1 MSIKLLKLSGAI
13 MLALLLAAVVAA
25 GVIYRNFIITPLN
38 IEGSGLTYEV
48 ASGMTLKM
56 IAQDL
61 QQRGVLSRAPY
72 LVWLSYLRS
81 EKHSVRAGEYVLVP
95 GTTPPQLLEQLAL
108 GKVTGHALT
117 LVEGWTFRQM
127 LAAVAR
133 NEKLEHTLNGLS
145 DAEIMSRLG
154 FAGQHPEGRFYPD
167 TYHFPKGTSDAD
179 FLKRAYRAMEQHLQA
194 AWESRSADLP
204 FNTPEEALILASIV
218 EKETGLASERPLI
231 AGVFVRRM
239 RIGMALQTD
248 PTVIYGLG
256 DSFDGNL
263 RRSDLTADTPYNTY
277 TRVGLPPTPIAMP
290 GLDSI
295 RAVLHPAPGDAL
307 FFVARGDGGH
317 VFSATLEEHNRAVF
331 KYQINGAARKRV
343 AQE

>member
-1 MSIKLLKLSGAI
+1 MPGRLLKLLSAT
-13 MLALLLAAVVAA
+13 LLVLLLAAAVAGGMA
-25 GVIYRNFIITPLN
+25 YRNFISTPLN

-48 ASGMTLKM
+48 AVGMTLKI

-61 QQRGVLSRAPY
+61 QQRGVLSHAPY
-72 LVWLSYLRS
+72 LVWLSYLGS
-81 EKHSVRAGEYVLVP
+81 KQHSVRAGEYVLEP

-117 LVEGWTFRQM
+117 LVEGWTFRQV
-127 LAAVAR
+127 LEAVAR
-133 NEKLEHTLNGLS
+133 NEKLEHTLTGLS
-145 DAEIMSRLG
+145 DAEVMSRLG
-154 FAGQHPEGRFYPD
+154 FSGQHPEGRFYPD
-167 TYHFPKGTSDAD
+167 TYHFPKGASDAD
-179 FLKRAYRAMEQHLQA
+179 FLKRAYRAMERHLQA
-194 AWESRSADLP
+194 AWEGRSADLP
-204 FNTPEEALILASIV
+204 LNTPEEALILASIV
-218 EKETGLASERPLI
+218 EKETGLASERPLV

-277 TRVGLPPTPIAMP
+277 TRGGLPPTPIAMP
-290 GLDSI
+290 GLDAI
-295 RAVLHPAPGDAL
+295 RAVLHPAEGDAL

-317 VFSATLEEHNRAVF
+317 VFSATLAEHNRAVY
-331 KYQINGAARKRV
+331 KYQINGAARKKA